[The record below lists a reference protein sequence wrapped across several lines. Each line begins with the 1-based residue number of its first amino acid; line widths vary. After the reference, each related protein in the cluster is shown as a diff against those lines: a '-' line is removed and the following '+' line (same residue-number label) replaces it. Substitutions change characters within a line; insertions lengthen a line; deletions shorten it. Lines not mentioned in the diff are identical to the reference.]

1 MATSPFSMVVGPG
14 ELYVAPTGESFPSVD
29 ETPEGNWS
37 KLGADG
43 SRSFTEDGLTISN
56 EQSLSERYVVGSTGA
71 RKAVRTQETMSVSGT
86 LVDLT
91 IENIAKILNDASVT
105 ETDEGASQIG
115 THEVDV
121 YRGGDVN
128 QFAVL
133 IRYDSPYGD
142 TWQTQVEIPVMYS
155 SGNLE
160 YTLNKETSEVSFEFT
175 ALEDPD
181 AATSSERFGRI
192 IAQDADET
200 D

>member
-14 ELYVAPTGESFPSVD
+14 ELYVAPTGETFPDVD
-29 ETPEGNWS
+29 ATPSGNWA

-56 EQSLSERYVVGSTGA
+56 EQSLSQRYTVGSTGA

-91 IENIAKILNDASVT
+91 IETIAKILNDASVT
-105 ETDEGASQIG
+105 TTTAATSQIG
-115 THEVDV
+115 LEEVDT
-121 YRGGDVN
+121 YRGADVN

-155 SGNLE
+155 SSNLE
-160 YTLNKETSEVSFEFT
+160 YSLSKETSEVSFEFT
-175 ALEDPD
+175 ALEDPN
-181 AATSSERFGRI
+181 AATASERFGRI
-192 IAQDADET
+192 VAQDADAT
-200 D
+200 G